1 SISIILRHHDFVTA
15 HSVAAVVREAFSDIS
30 VQSRDASVIEV
41 EIPKER
47 SDDPVGFIAEL
58 ESLMVTPDASGKV
71 VIDSESG
78 IIIFGEQVRIG
89 SVAVS
94 YKAVQ
99 VNVGAYQ
106 RPSDMETKE
115 QFTLPE
121 TTTVEEL
128 VSTLQAVGLKTETII
143 NLLKAIDR
151 AGSLYGELI
160 IM

>member
-1 SISIILRHHDFVTA
+1 M
-15 HSVAAVVREAFSDIS
+15 REAFSGIS

-47 SDDPVGFIAEL
+47 IGDPVGFVAEL

-94 YKAVQ
+94 YQEVQ
-99 VNVGAYQ
+99 VNLGTYQ
-106 RPSDMETKE
+106 SPLDEKE
-115 QFTLPE
+115 QFTLAE

-128 VSTLQAVGLKTETII
+128 VNTLQAVGLKTETII